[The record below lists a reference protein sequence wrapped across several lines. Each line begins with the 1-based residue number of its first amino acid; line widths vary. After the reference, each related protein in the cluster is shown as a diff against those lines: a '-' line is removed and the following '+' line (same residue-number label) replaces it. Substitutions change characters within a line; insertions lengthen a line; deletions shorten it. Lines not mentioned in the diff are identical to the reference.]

1 MGKID
6 RDRWVA
12 AEGRK
17 CKGELQLL
25 CCFISSGKKTLSE
38 LFTCALISMFSGA
51 ACEGGGKGEEANENE
66 MSELTE
72 KAIARRK

>member
-1 MGKID
+1 
-6 RDRWVA
+6 
-12 AEGRK
+12 
-17 CKGELQLL
+17 
-25 CCFISSGKKTLSE
+25 
-38 LFTCALISMFSGA
+38 MFSGA

>member
-1 MGKID
+1 MLFYFIREVNSFGTFY
-6 RDRWVA
+6 
-12 AEGRK
+12 
-17 CKGELQLL
+17 L
-25 CCFISSGKKTLSE
+25 CPDQHV
-38 LFTCALISMFSGA
+38 SGA